1 MKQDVQK
8 MKEMAMLAA
17 LKEVNQKRQE
27 EMNRQ
32 KETEKDLVH
41 VEIRNKGRI
50 SMFYLKKETV
60 ELWEKIM
67 KENPELS
74 QMQALGQAFVIM
86 KEKEKQ

>member
-32 KETEKDLVH
+32 KE
-41 VEIRNKGRI
+41 
-50 SMFYLKKETV
+50 KE
-60 ELWEKIM
+60 
-67 KENPELS
+67 
-74 QMQALGQAFVIM
+74 
-86 KEKEKQ
+86 

>member
-50 SMFYLKKETV
+50 SMLYLPRKTV
-60 ELWEKIM
+60 ELMTKIQ
-67 KENPELS
+67 KENPEMSDWAALAKAQE
-74 QMQALGQAFVIM
+74 QM
-86 KEKEKQ
+86 KNSKK